1 MRLELQ
7 SALTAE
13 LTQAN
18 LQAMAFDG
26 SYFYV
31 PLPAER
37 QVLKLDRQLGRVA
50 LIPVNRRFDLLY
62 WDESEGVF
70 WAASFEVVRT
80 VYRLSPAFVL
90 LKTVTL
96 ATNSCELEEIRSIG
110 VNCRNGNLL
119 ITTAS
124 CVTEYEKTGAFVA
137 LRLRAG
143 EGVTLNYV
151 LTAAPYT
158 LISYTKNGRG
168 VLELTDRTGTNL
180 GDLRV
185 PRGLRLGALLFDP
198 RSAQNRAAAYIAAW
212 RGDTAMVFRQ
222 PLGVVP
228 DSCNFDRGESG
239 DNGCHLCSG
248 VGGASDNGC
257 HLCDCTGGAGDN
269 GCHLCDC
276 TDGAGDNGCHL
287 CGDTGGEGENLP
299 DCCRNAAC
307 AAEEILRA
315 IGRINRALEALL
327 CGVCPAAGSDD
338 ACDGGKEE
346 NPSGCRPK
354 EDSCKACSL
363 GGNSPNRL
371 RELERLLLSQM
382 QTVREPG
389 RTADKREEENT
400 CPAVIG
406 EKRRNT
412 EANDLVFVE

>member
-50 LIPVNRRFDLLY
+50 VIPVNRRFDLLY

-90 LKTVTL
+90 LGTVTL
-96 ATNSCELEEIRSIG
+96 ATASCELAEIRSIG

-124 CVTEYEKTGAFVA
+124 CVTEYEKTGAYVA

-168 VLELTDRTGTNL
+168 VLELTDRAGTNL

-198 RSAQNRAAAYIAAW
+198 RSAQSRAAAYIAAW
-212 RGDTAMVFRQ
+212 RGDTALVFRQ

-228 DSCNFDRGESG
+228 DPCNFDRGGSG
-239 DNGCHLCSG
+239 GSGCHLCG
-248 VGGASDNGC
+248 GTDGASDNGC
-257 HLCDCTGGAGDN
+257 HLCGGM
-269 GCHLCDC
+269 
-276 TDGAGDNGCHL
+276 DGEEE
-287 CGDTGGEGENLP
+287 TLP

-346 NPSGCRPK
+346 IPSGCRPR

-389 RTADKREEENT
+389 RTADKREEENA